1 MFISFTDLASLQL
14 ALMGIM
20 VSVLTL
26 VFAIVVGKRDEF
38 RTLKSINDTL
48 ARNRKVALE
57 NSIGTLTAFCRQ
69 IISIIIVLLLV
80 YLSTVVLNGVLCE
93 EIKNMVTIIDAAVST
108 TILIWI
114 VAISIVIW
122 NKVNKD

>member
-69 IISIIIVLLLV
+69 IISIIIVLFLV
-80 YLSTVVLNGVLCE
+80 YLSTVVLNV
-93 EIKNMVTIIDAAVST
+93 K
-108 TILIWI
+108 
-114 VAISIVIW
+114 
-122 NKVNKD
+122 K